1 MVFKKIGRFFR
12 NQTSFESALIVT
24 ASLHS
29 FSDGVQTLKAGI
41 DSVFDLLIF
50 ELNGLLSANLNFFQ
64 VVLVRLVSL

>member
-1 MVFKKIGRFFR
+1 MVIKKIQGFFR
-12 NQTSFESALIVT
+12 NLTSFESALIVT

-50 ELNGLLSANLNFFQ
+50 ELNVLLTAQLYFFQ